1 MESINAKFLRWL
13 KASYLYYIKFEDTGM
28 LDTEYDH
35 LAQELL
41 LSWDEVEHPMKELVD
56 KPALI
61 AGSLYFL
68 REDQYTDDVK
78 S

>member
-41 LSWDEVEHPMKELVD
+41 LSWDEVEHPMK
-56 KPALI
+56 ALI
-61 AGSLYFL
+61 DEGALKAGSLFFL